1 MNKKY
6 LLKTGLSIRLAT
18 QAIDYYMINSVV
30 DFSEIEDEEIRE
42 RLIKS
47 FLEDGYIEEVDG
59 KTPVTAKESD
69 TKAEADEPKEAEH
82 KDDESDDDLEDLEEV
97 EDEEEDK
104 PAKKVVRGKG
114 HK

>member
-1 MNKKY
+1 MSKKY

-69 TKAEADEPKEAEH
+69 TKAEADEAEH

-114 HK
+114 RK

>member
-1 MNKKY
+1 MSKKY

-69 TKAEADEPKEAEH
+69 TKAEADEAGH

-114 HK
+114 RK

>member
-1 MNKKY
+1 MSKKY

-59 KTPVTAKESD
+59 KTPVTAKESN
-69 TKAEADEPKEAEH
+69 TKAEADEAEH

-114 HK
+114 RK

>member
-1 MNKKY
+1 MSKKY

-18 QAIDYYMINSVV
+18 QAIDYYMINSAV

-59 KTPVTAKESD
+59 KTPVTAKESN
-69 TKAEADEPKEAEH
+69 TKAEADEAEH

-114 HK
+114 RK

>member
-1 MNKKY
+1 MGKKY

-42 RLIKS
+42 RFIKS

-69 TKAEADEPKEAEH
+69 TKADEPKEAEH

-114 HK
+114 RK

>member
-1 MNKKY
+1 MSKKY

-42 RLIKS
+42 RFIKS

-69 TKAEADEPKEAEH
+69 TKAEADEAEH
-82 KDDESDDDLEDLEEV
+82 KDDESDDELEDLEEV
-97 EDEEEDK
+97 EEDEEEEK
-104 PAKKVVRGKG
+104 PAKKAVRGKG
-114 HK
+114 RK

>member
-1 MNKKY
+1 MSKKY

-42 RLIKS
+42 RFIKS

-59 KTPVTAKESD
+59 KTPVTAKDD
-69 TKAEADEPKEAEH
+69 TEAKADEAEH

-97 EDEEEDK
+97 KDEEEDK

>member
-1 MNKKY
+1 MSKKY

-30 DFSEIEDEEIRE
+30 DFSEIEDTEIRD
-42 RLIKS
+42 RFVKS
-47 FLEDGYIEEVDG
+47 FLEAGYIDEVDG

-69 TKAEADEPKEAEH
+69 TKAEADEAEH

-97 EDEEEDK
+97 EDEGEDK

-114 HK
+114 RK

>member
-1 MNKKY
+1 MSKKY

-69 TKAEADEPKEAEH
+69 NKDDELEGH
-82 KDDESDDDLEDLEEV
+82 KDDESDDELEDLEEV

-114 HK
+114 RK

>member
-1 MNKKY
+1 MSKKY

-42 RLIKS
+42 RFIKS

-69 TKAEADEPKEAEH
+69 TKAEADEAEH

-114 HK
+114 RK

>member
-1 MNKKY
+1 MSKKY

-30 DFSEIEDEEIRE
+30 DFSEIEDTEIRD
-42 RLIKS
+42 RFVKS
-47 FLEDGYIEEVDG
+47 FLEAGYIEEVDG

-69 TKAEADEPKEAEH
+69 TKADEAEH

-114 HK
+114 RK